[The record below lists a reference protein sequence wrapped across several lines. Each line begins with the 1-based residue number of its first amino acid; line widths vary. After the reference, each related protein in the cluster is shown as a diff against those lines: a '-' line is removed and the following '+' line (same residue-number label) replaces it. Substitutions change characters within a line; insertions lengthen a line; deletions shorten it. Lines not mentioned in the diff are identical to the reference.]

1 MGFKKPSFFK
11 GFTKKNKNKKP
22 EKSKFKVS
30 VLNTFHHRSRIRI
43 LRIFFILK
51 I

>member
-1 MGFKKPSFFK
+1 LTLTVALTAG
-11 GFTKKNKNKKP
+11 
-22 EKSKFKVS
+22 E
-30 VLNTFHHRSRIRI
+30 HHRAAHRSRIRI